1 MRSWSDAATEKEKEL
16 GRELTSDEFSQLQ
29 DEILEQVIPESLAS
43 EGDGEDDVDLRRI
56 VGQVVREHPDWP
68 KEKIKDSVRRQFLE
82 VMRA

>member
-1 MRSWSDAATEKEKEL
+1 MRSWSDQVTQKEQEL
-16 GRELTSDEFSQLQ
+16 GREVSPEEFSQIQEETLS
-29 DEILEQVIPESLAS
+29 QVIPESLAS